1 MALNPG
7 RSLTRGERS
16 MIYSNALLRETVASG
31 GAEDGMDHV
40 QCTHGSQGRT
50 GGGESTDSYE
60 QLRLL
65 NAIVTGREGE

>member
-1 MALNPG
+1 M
-7 RSLTRGERS
+7 
-16 MIYSNALLRETVASG
+16 LRETVAGG

-50 GGGESTDSYE
+50 GGGESADSYE

-65 NAIVTGREGE
+65 NAIVTGRERE